1 MVRLYSLPQF
11 LEGLHESQGSLF
23 LQFCELEK
31 VVIDVNKTLNLVEIA
46 LEFFENLQFFPKKL
60 LPQCE
65 NSPKQ
70 ETLLFMM
77 LSYFIWFSLMKF
89 FN

>member
-11 LEGLHESQGSLF
+11 LEGLHESQGFLF

-31 VVIDVNKTLNLVEIA
+31 VVIDVTKTQNLVEIA

-65 NSPKQ
+65 NSPNKKHYY
-70 ETLLFMM
+70 
-77 LSYFIWFSLMKF
+77 S
-89 FN
+89 